1 MRQNEYYS
9 NVDIAEA
16 TECIDIAGDSIGELL
31 DFFDSELQHDNTH
44 VSVDAEEMLR
54 KLRYIQKQINTAYDD
69 LPDSHSGASNID
81 EWKDIVLQVLPSGAS
96 MKMADDV
103 EDALDQFKSVY

>member
-1 MRQNEYYS
+1 MKNEYYS
-9 NVDIAEA
+9 FVNLAEA

-54 KLRYIQKQINTAYDD
+54 KLKYIQKQINTAYDN

-103 EDALDQFKSVY
+103 EDALDKFKNVY

>member
-31 DFFDSELQHDNTH
+31 DFFDSELQHDNTQ

-54 KLRYIQKQINTAYDD
+54 KLKYIQKQLNTAYDD

-81 EWKDIVLQVLPSGAS
+81 EWKDIVLQVLPNGAS

-103 EDALDQFKSVY
+103 ETALENIKSVY